1 MAIFTLQSVQKDFG
15 IKEILKDASFSL
27 DAGEKVGLIGL
38 NGSGKS
44 TLLKMIAGLEPID
57 GGQIQTNPS
66 AKIIYLPQQ
75 PEVDEEK
82 TLLEQVF
89 ADSGTAAQL
98 VKEYEAVS
106 DQLAHHPE
114 NTSLLD
120 SLTRISHEM
129 DTVGAWDLEAK
140 AKVILTQLGITDFST
155 KMGQLSGG
163 YRKRVALAAALVAEP
178 DALLMDEPTNHLDAL
193 SVEWLQ
199 GYLQRYRGAVL
210 LITHD
215 RYFLDRVTQRIIE
228 VDRANLY
235 TYSGNYSYYL
245 EKKAEMEISAASTQ
259 QKQAGILRKELAW
272 LRRGAKARSTKQK
285 ARIGRVE
292 EMRDREAVEDNGKVE
307 LSAASRRLGKKV
319 VELANIRKTYGDRT
333 IINDFTYEFIPG
345 DRVGIIGGN
354 GMGKSTL
361 LNIITNR
368 LEPDSGVV
376 DIGTTVHIG
385 YFDQYSSDLMTAA
398 DEQLRAIDYL
408 KEVGEYIKTAD
419 GTQIT
424 ASQMLERFLFT
435 GNQQYAPI
443 HMLSGGEKRRL
454 YLLRV
459 LVGAPNLLILDEPTN
474 DLDIQTLS
482 ILEDYLTEFPGCV
495 LVVSHDRYFLD
506 RTVEKI
512 LALEGDGEIK
522 EYPGNYSVYLD
533 YQKQAES
540 DAKAAKSP
548 AKNSNPPKAQPP
560 ASTTKKSLSAWEK
573 RDLGTLETKI
583 TKLEQDKAKLEALM
597 ATASYGDL
605 PPLTQQ
611 LKDLEQSI
619 ETTTTKWMALAERDS
634 WLFIA
639 WINLDWRYNYVFCT
653 SAPLQWPI
661 SA

>member
-89 ADSGTAAQL
+89 ADSGAAAQL
-98 VKEYEAVS
+98 VQEYEAVS
-106 DQLAHHPE
+106 DQLVHHPE
-114 NTSLLD
+114 DPAVLAN
-120 SLTRISHEM
+120 LTRISHEM

-307 LSAASRRLGKKV
+307 VSATSRRLGKKV
-319 VELANIRKTYGDRT
+319 VELANISKAYGGRS
-333 IINDFTYEFIPG
+333 IIKDFTYEFIPG

-368 LEPDSGVV
+368 LKPDSGVV

-385 YFDQYSSDLMTAA
+385 YFDQYSTDLMTAA

-408 KEVGEYIKTAD
+408 KQVGEYIKTAD

-424 ASQMLERFLFT
+424 ASQMLEKFLFT

-512 LALEGDGEIK
+512 LALEGNGEIR

-533 YQKQAES
+533 YQKQTES
-540 DAKAAKSP
+540 VAKAAKSTP
-548 AKNSNPPKAQPP
+548 NNPPKAQPLP
-560 ASTTKKSLSAWEK
+560 TKKKSLSAWEK

-583 TKLEQDKAKLEALM
+583 TKFEVDKANLEALM
-597 ATASYGDL
+597 AAASYGDL

-611 LKDLEQSI
+611 LQDLEKAI

-634 WLFIA
+634 
-639 WINLDWRYNYVFCT
+639 
-653 SAPLQWPI
+653 
-661 SA
+661 

>member
-15 IKEILKDASFSL
+15 IKEILKEASFSL

-75 PEVDEEK
+75 PEVDEDK

-89 ADSGTAAQL
+89 ADSGSAAQL
-98 VKEYEAVS
+98 VQEYEAVS
-106 DQLAHHPE
+106 DRLVHHPE
-114 NTSLLD
+114 DAAVLAN
-120 SLTRISHEM
+120 LTRISHEM
-129 DTVGAWDLEAK
+129 DTIGAWDLEAK
-140 AKVILTQLGITDFST
+140 SKVILTQLGITDFT
-155 KMGQLSGG
+155 VKMGELSGG

-245 EKKAEMEISAASTQ
+245 EKKGEMELSAASTQ

-292 EMRDREAVEDNGKVE
+292 EMRDREAIAENGKVE

-319 VELANIRKTYGDRT
+319 VELSNISKAYGDRP
-333 IINDFTYEFIPG
+333 IIKDFTYEFIPG

-408 KEVGEYIKTAD
+408 KEVGEYVKTAD

-424 ASQMLERFLFT
+424 ASQMLEKFLFT

-482 ILEDYLTEFPGCV
+482 ILEDYLTEFSGCV

-512 LALEGDGEIK
+512 LALEGDGQIK

-540 DAKAAKSP
+540 DAKAAKSIP
-548 AKNSNPPKAQPP
+548 KNPNPPKAQPP
-560 ASTTKKSLSAWEK
+560 TNNKKSLSAWEK

-583 TKLEQDKAKLEALM
+583 TKLETDKAKLEELM

-611 LKDLEQSI
+611 LQDLEQAI
-619 ETTTTKWMALAERDS
+619 ETTTTKWMALAERDG
-634 WLFIA
+634 
-639 WINLDWRYNYVFCT
+639 
-653 SAPLQWPI
+653 
-661 SA
+661 

>member
-15 IKEILKDASFSL
+15 IKEILKNASFSL

-75 PEVDEEK
+75 PVVDEEK

-98 VKEYEAVS
+98 VQEYEDVS
-106 DQLAHHPE
+106 DQLAHHPADQA
-114 NTSLLD
+114 LLN

-140 AKVILTQLGITDFST
+140 AKVILTQLGITDFHV

-292 EMRDREAVEDNGKVE
+292 EMRDREAVEENGKVE

-319 VELANIRKTYGDRT
+319 VELTNICKSYGDRS
-333 IINDFTYEFIPG
+333 IIKDFTYEFIPG

-368 LEPDSGVV
+368 LQPDSGNV

-482 ILEDYLTEFPGCV
+482 ILEDYLTDFPGCV

-512 LALEGDGEIK
+512 LALEGQGEIR

-533 YQKQAES
+533 YQKAAES
-540 DAKAAKSP
+540 AAKAP
-548 AKNSNPPKAQPP
+548 KNTPPKNTPVA
-560 ASTTKKSLSAWEK
+560 TTTNTTKKKSLSAWEK
-573 RDLGTLETKI
+573 RDLGTLEAKI
-583 TKLEQDKAKLEALM
+583 TKLEVDKAQLEQFM
-597 ATASYGDL
+597 AGVSYGDL

-611 LKDLEQSI
+611 LQDLEKTI
-619 ETTTTKWMALAERDS
+619 ETTTTKWMALAEREG
-634 WLFIA
+634 
-639 WINLDWRYNYVFCT
+639 
-653 SAPLQWPI
+653 
-661 SA
+661 

>member
-1 MAIFTLQSVQKDFG
+1 VIELFLLFTCPVRLKTFNFGFCVMAIFTLQSVQKDFG

-106 DQLAHHPE
+106 DQLAHQPE
-114 NTSLLD
+114 DAALLD

-319 VELANIRKTYGDRT
+319 VELANIRKTYGDR
-333 IINDFTYEFIPG
+333 IIIKDFTYEFIPG

-368 LEPDSGVV
+368 LVPDGGVV
-376 DIGTTVHIG
+376 DVGTTVHIG

-424 ASQMLERFLFT
+424 ASQMLEKFLFT

-548 AKNSNPPKAQPP
+548 PKNLPKAQPSATP
-560 ASTTKKSLSAWEK
+560 TTKKSLSAWEK
-573 RDLGTLETKI
+573 RDLGTLEAKI
-583 TKLEQDKAKLEALM
+583 TKFEADKASLEAMM

-611 LKDLEQSI
+611 LQDLEQAI
-619 ETTTTKWMALAERDS
+619 ETTTTKWMALAERD
-634 WLFIA
+634 
-639 WINLDWRYNYVFCT
+639 N
-653 SAPLQWPI
+653 
-661 SA
+661 

>member
-15 IKEILKDASFSL
+15 IKEILKEASFSL

-89 ADSGTAAQL
+89 ADSGSAAQL
-98 VKEYEAVS
+98 VQEYEAVS
-106 DQLAHHPE
+106 DQLVHHPE
-114 NTSLLD
+114 DAAVLAN
-120 SLTRISHEM
+120 LTRISHEM
-129 DTVGAWDLEAK
+129 DTIGAWDLEAK
-140 AKVILTQLGITDFST
+140 SKVILTQLGITDFT
-155 KMGQLSGG
+155 VKMGELSGG

-245 EKKAEMEISAASTQ
+245 EKKGEMELSAASTQ

-292 EMRDREAVEDNGKVE
+292 EMRDREAIADNGKVE

-319 VELANIRKTYGDRT
+319 VELVNISKAYGDRF
-333 IINDFTYEFIPG
+333 IIKDFTYEFIPG
-345 DRVGIIGGN
+345 DRVGIIGSN

-368 LEPDSGVV
+368 LAPDSGVV
-376 DIGTTVHIG
+376 DMGTTVHIG
-385 YFDQYSSDLMTAA
+385 YFDQYSTDLMTAA

-408 KEVGEYIKTAD
+408 KEVGEYVKTAD

-424 ASQMLERFLFT
+424 ASQMLEKFLFT

-482 ILEDYLTEFPGCV
+482 ILEDYLSEFSGCV

-512 LALEGDGEIK
+512 LALEGDGQIK

-540 DAKAAKSP
+540 DAKAAKSTP
-548 AKNSNPPKAQPP
+548 KNSNPPKVQPP
-560 ASTTKKSLSAWEK
+560 ATNKKSLSAWEK

-583 TKLEQDKAKLEALM
+583 MKFEADKTSLEELM
-597 ATASYGDL
+597 ATASYADL

-611 LKDLEQSI
+611 LQDLELAI
-619 ETTTTKWMALAERDS
+619 ETTTTKWMALAERDG
-634 WLFIA
+634 
-639 WINLDWRYNYVFCT
+639 
-653 SAPLQWPI
+653 
-661 SA
+661 

>member
-27 DAGEKVGLIGL
+27 DAGEKVGLIGI

-57 GGQIQTNPS
+57 GGQIQTNS
-66 AKIIYLPQQ
+66 SVKIIYLPQQ
-75 PEVDEEK
+75 PLVDEEK

-98 VKEYEAVS
+98 VKEYEEVS

-114 NTSLLD
+114 DQTLLT

-140 AKVILTQLGITDFST
+140 AKVILTQLGITDFT
-155 KMGQLSGG
+155 VKMGQLSGG

-199 GYLQRYRGAVL
+199 GYLQRYRGAIL

-245 EKKAEMEISAASTQ
+245 EKKGEMELSAASTQ

-319 VELANIRKTYGDRT
+319 VELVHICKTYGDRT
-333 IINDFTYEFIPG
+333 IIKDFTYEFIPG

-368 LEPDSGVV
+368 LPPDSGVV

-385 YFDQYSSDLMTAA
+385 YFDQYSTDLMTAA

-408 KEVGEYIKTAD
+408 KQVGEYVKTAD

-424 ASQMLERFLFT
+424 ASQMLEKFLFT

-454 YLLRV
+454 YLLKV
-459 LVGAPNLLILDEPTN
+459 LVAAPNLLILDEPTN

-512 LALEGDGEIK
+512 LALEGDGEIR

-540 DAKAAKSP
+540 VAKIP
-548 AKNSNPPKAQPP
+548 KNTPSNPPLKSAPL
-560 ASTTKKSLSAWEK
+560 STKKKALSAWEK
-573 RDLGTLETKI
+573 RDLGTLEVKI
-583 TKLEQDKAKLEALM
+583 AKYEVDKNDLEQLLAAANHL
-597 ATASYGDL
+597 DL

-611 LKDLEQSI
+611 LRELEKAI
-619 ETTTTKWMALAERDS
+619 ETTTTKWMALAERDG
-634 WLFIA
+634 
-639 WINLDWRYNYVFCT
+639 
-653 SAPLQWPI
+653 
-661 SA
+661 

>member
-114 NTSLLD
+114 DGSLLD
-120 SLTRISHEM
+120 RLTRISHEM

-292 EMRDREAVEDNGKVE
+292 EMRDREAVEENGKVE

-333 IINDFTYEFIPG
+333 IIKDFTYEFIPG

-368 LEPDSGVV
+368 LEADSGVV

-424 ASQMLERFLFT
+424 ASQMLEKFLFT

-512 LALEGDGEIK
+512 LALEGDGEVK

-548 AKNSNPPKAQPP
+548 PKNSPKAQPP
-560 ASTTKKSLSAWEK
+560 ATSTSKKSLSAWEK
-573 RDLGTLETKI
+573 RDLGTLEAKI
-583 TKLEQDKAKLEALM
+583 TKFEADKASLELMM

-611 LKDLEQSI
+611 LQDLERAI

-634 WLFIA
+634 
-639 WINLDWRYNYVFCT
+639 
-653 SAPLQWPI
+653 
-661 SA
+661 